1 MSAEL
6 TTAVLALAKEVGE
19 MHGTLDGIAQTTVDN
34 TTSIS
39 DVQDKQKG
47 EAVKTRQQGEDLAEV
62 QRVMQKA
69 KLVFALL
76 IGAAVGLGQII
87 EVLKRALG
95 L

>member
-19 MHGTLDGIAQTTVDN
+19 MHGTLDGIAQTTADN